1 MIDAWNRNN
10 LPSVPFSIQLHLI
23 CLLFWM
29 NKIAMCVMTMHWYFS
44 AAIPPPSPTHFR
56 ATSVSC
62 QDLAH
67 IKWHHS
73 SVPVCCC
80 RKQDHHS
87 FQKKWVKIWLSC
99 ETRTIIACT
108 QMCLAGLREG
118 SDQEVVTCWSICDQ
132 DYNRCLF
139 DLWTTVT
146 QVIISFRGCQTLQWV
161 TYKWLLLSNGP
172 AFCTDLMQSTS

>member
-1 MIDAWNRNN
+1 MKTCVLILTWLMHETETIYHQSHFLSSCTLFVFCFEWTRLLCVWWPCIDI
-10 LPSVPFSIQLHLI
+10 SVLLSHPQVPPTSVLHLSHV
-23 CLLFWM
+23 
-29 NKIAMCVMTMHWYFS
+29 KIL
-44 AAIPPPSPTHFR
+44 PT
-56 ATSVSC
+56 S
-62 QDLAH
+62 
-67 IKWHHS
+67 KWHHS

-139 DLWTTVT
+139 DLRTTVT

-161 TYKWLLLSNGP
+161 T
-172 AFCTDLMQSTS
+172 